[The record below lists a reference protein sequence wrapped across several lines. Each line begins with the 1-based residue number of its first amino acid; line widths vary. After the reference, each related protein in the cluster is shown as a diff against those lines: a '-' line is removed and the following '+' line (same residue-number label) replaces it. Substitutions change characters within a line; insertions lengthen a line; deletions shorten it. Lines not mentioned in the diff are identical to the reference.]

1 MPTSVRVQ
9 ATLLLGAA
17 LAAGGCAPSLAPT
30 PTPAP
35 TETPAPAVGNL
46 PPGCALIELRAPS
59 GERIELN
66 GTWTEVGTAGQQM
79 TWWIRTEGDCV
90 WGAGSIEDV
99 PPGGTFEARPDHVQS
114 LRGRIGSDF
123 VIAGEIVWLGE
134 PPLGAPGTPPRYSPL
149 RMLIEFGDAGEI
161 LLREDREPGVSG
173 LRCPDPAGFC
183 PAPLVLHRVD

>member
-1 MPTSVRVQ
+1 MPTSVRPWV
-9 ATLLLGAA
+9 TLLLGATVVATGCGASPA
-17 LAAGGCAPSLAPT
+17 LT

-35 TETPAPAVGNL
+35 TETTAPAFGNL
-46 PPGCALIELRAPS
+46 PPGCDPIDLRGPS
-59 GERIELN
+59 GERIELD
-66 GTWTEVGTAGQQM
+66 GTWTEVGTAGQLM

-149 RMLIEFGDAGEI
+149 RMLIEVGDAGEI

-183 PAPLVLHRVD
+183 PAPLVLQRVH